1 MRPHIA
7 LIGALVL
14 GWTGACDPAGQTP
27 APASSQPTAS
37 AAPSAAPAASGSAGP
52 AAKYADEDLPVAAD
66 FEAAADTAI
75 DESNYLE
82 KLDEMEAELGGG
94 TGTAPDAGA
103 AK

>member
-1 MRPHIA
+1 
-7 LIGALVL
+7 
-14 GWTGACDPAGQTP
+14 
-27 APASSQPTAS
+27 
-37 AAPSAAPAASGSAGP
+37 
-52 AAKYADEDLPVAAD
+52 VAAD